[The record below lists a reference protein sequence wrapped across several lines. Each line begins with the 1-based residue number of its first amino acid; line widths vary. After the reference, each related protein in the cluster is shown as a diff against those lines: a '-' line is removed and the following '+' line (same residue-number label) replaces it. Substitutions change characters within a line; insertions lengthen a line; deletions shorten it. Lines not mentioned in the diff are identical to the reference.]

1 MQFHVVM
8 TAFHHECHILT
19 FEDESEFRKFLIDE
33 ICRKDEDDDDESQV
47 ETEAEAEAEA
57 VAEAVDI
64 DIVCGLLLPL
74 KDLIKLA
81 IDKGNTRHGSG
92 ESHIGA
98 VIQGDLL
105 GSGYVN
111 VWVVHKRP

>member
-33 ICRKDEDDDDESQV
+33 ICRKDSHIIEDEDDDDESQV
-47 ETEAEAEAEA
+47 ETEA
-57 VAEAVDI
+57 VDT

-92 ESHIGA
+92 ASHIGA

-111 VWVVHKRP
+111 VWDCP